1 MVQGLYPLA
10 REAKSWPFEQARL
23 LIGRILRLRLTQAER
38 DLAATLIEAGKA
50 DEAAATFAA
59 LRKPVVFECGYGPSG
74 PPHLG
79 TFGEVARPAMVR
91 QAFRALTD
99 DAIPTRLICVS
110 DDMDGLR
117 RIAPNLPNQ
126 AMLHED
132 LGKPLTVV
140 RDPFGEHESFGAHNN
155 ARLRAF
161 LDEAGFDYEFVSA
174 TEAYRSGSYDK
185 TLLTALAR
193 FDDIQAIMLPT
204 LGPERRA
211 TYSPFLPISPTTG
224 RVLEV
229 PMLETHSERG
239 TVVFAE
245 EDGSRVEIPVTGGAV
260 KMQWRPD
267 WALRWTALEVDFE
280 MSGKDLIDSVK
291 VSNKICRVLG
301 GEPPDG
307 FNFEHFLDE
316 NGQRISKSKGNG
328 LTMEDWLRYGT
339 PESLAYYMFQSPR
352 SAKRLYFDVIPRA
365 TDEYLQQ
372 LDAYNRRVNSSN
384 PLDNPAWFVH
394 RGQPPERGSPVSF
407 SLLLTLVEITAAC
420 VAVSSSERGDDLLHR
435 HVVRFHPDRI
445 QVHHVLLDEAAGAGD
460 VRDARGQAQVTL
472 DGPVFDRSQ
481 LGGAAV
487 VSSQPIAVDLA
498 DWRGERRELW
508 LESGRQVGALQPFEY
523 LLPHEIVVHLIVERQ
538 DDVGKAE
545 LRVREHSHRV
555 RQSAE
560 ANLQRNSDL
569 LLDLFRCV
577 AGHQRDHGHLHVR
590 HIRKRLDRQCM
601 EGEDARSDEQRGQ
614 QQHKKR
620 LIHGERD

>member
-1 MVQGLYPLA
+1 MVQGLSPLA
-10 REAKSWPFEQARL
+10 REAKSWPFEQARV
-23 LIGRILRLRLTQAER
+23 LIARIMRLRLDEAER
-38 DLAATLIEAGKA
+38 DLAASLIAAGKA
-50 DEAAATFAA
+50 EEAAATFAA
-59 LRKPVVFECGYGPSG
+59 LRKPVVFECGYGPTG

-174 TEAYRSGSYDK
+174 TESYRSGRYDK
-185 TLLTALAR
+185 TLLIALAR

-211 TYSPFLPISPTTG
+211 TYSPFLPISPSSG

-229 PMLETHSERG
+229 PMLETHPERG
-239 TVVFAE
+239 TIVYAD
-245 EDGSRVEIPVTGGAV
+245 EDGTVVESPVTGGAV
-260 KMQWRPD
+260 KMQWRPN

-301 GEPPDG
+301 GVPPDG

-372 LDAYNRRVNSSN
+372 LDAYNRRENSSN

-394 RGQPPERGSPVSF
+394 RGDPPERGSPVSF
-407 SLLLTLVEITAAC
+407 SLLLTLVEAAN
-420 VAVSSSERGDDLLHR
+420 ASNKAILWGFLSR
-435 HVVRFHPDRI
+435 HLPGASP
-445 QVHHVLLDEAAGAGD
+445 QTEPLLDRLCGYAINYYEDFVRPAKTFRPPTDRERAA
-460 VRDARGQAQVTL
+460 
-472 DGPVFDRSQ
+472 F
-481 LGGAAV
+481 
-487 VSSQPIAVDLA
+487 
-498 DWRGERRELW
+498 
-508 LESGRQVGALQPFEY
+508 
-523 LLPHEIVVHLIVERQ
+523 
-538 DDVGKAE
+538 
-545 LRVREHSHRV
+545 
-555 RQSAE
+555 
-560 ANLQRNSDL
+560 SDL
-569 LLDLFRCV
+569 LTRLKALPADCE
-577 AGHQRDHGHLHVR
+577 AGEIIQNEVYAAGKAAGYEPLRDWFSALYEVLLGQTQGPRFGSFAAIFGLER
-590 HIRKRLDRQCM
+590 TIGLIERALA
-601 EGEDARSDEQRGQ
+601 GEDLAAG
-614 QQHKKR
+614 
-620 LIHGERD
+620 